1 MAKREKEVRITSKRK
16 GVEREIRNV
25 VVISDTHVGCKL
37 GLCHPDGAKLDDG
50 GVYLPS
56 RLQMKIWDCWEEFW
70 GEWVPRSTRREPFAV
85 VHNGDCIEGSHHQAT
100 TPWSN
105 NLSDQTN
112 HAYKVLKPVVDL
124 CEGRYFHIRGTEAH
138 VGKSAREAE
147 DLAKRLGAVPN
158 EEGQYSRWDL
168 WLRVLGKLCNFMHHV
183 GTTSSAQHEAS
194 AVNAELAAIYM
205 EAGRWGEEP
214 PLIVVRS
221 HRHSAIEVRLPC
233 DDGYATVFVTPAW
246 QLKTP
251 HAWRIAGAR
260 NKTPQ
265 LGGSLIR
272 HGDEEIHT
280 RHRVW
285 KMDRSR
291 EVDLGKV

>member
-1 MAKREKEVRITSKRK
+1 MAKRKKEARTTFKRK
-16 GVEREIRNV
+16 GVEKEIRNV

-37 GLCHPDGAKLDDG
+37 ALCHPDGADLDDG
-50 GVYLPS
+50 GLYIPS
-56 RLQMKIWDCWEEFW
+56 KFQSKIWDCWEEFW
-70 GEWVPRSTRREPFAV
+70 GEWVPRATHKEPFVV

-112 HAYKVLKPVVDL
+112 HAYKLLKPVVDL

-158 EEGQYSRWDL
+158 DEGQHSRWDL
-168 WLRVLGKLCNFMHHV
+168 WLRVAGKLCNFTHHI

-194 AVNAELAAIYM
+194 AVNAEFAAMYA
-205 EAGRWGEEP
+205 EAGRWGDEP
-214 PLIVVRS
+214 PLVVVRS
-221 HRHSAIEVRLPC
+221 HRHTNIEVRLAC
-233 DDGYATVFVTPAW
+233 DDGYAVVFVTPAW

-260 NKTPQ
+260 NKSPQ
-265 LGGSLIR
+265 IGGSLIR
-272 HGDEEIHT
+272 HGDEETHT

-285 KMDRSR
+285 RMERSK
-291 EVDLGKV
+291 EVDLGG